1 MKLIMENP
9 NTGIT
14 KKAPV
19 GFSWTTLFFSVLPA
33 LFRGDAKWFLI
44 QLLIACFTGGLSAI
58 VFAFI
63 YNKTYIHKLL
73 EKGFKVKDVEGGT
86 LEKARA
92 KLGINLP
99 KFDTSP
105 ATQPA

>member
-19 GFSWTTLFFSVLPA
+19 GFSWTTLFFGGFPA
-33 LFRGDAKWFLI
+33 LFRGDIKWFFI
-44 QLLIACFTGGLSAI
+44 QLLIACFTAGISNL

-63 YNKTYIHKLL
+63 YNKIYVQKLL
-73 EKGFKVKDVEGGT
+73 EKGFKVKDVESGS
-86 LEKARA
+86 LEAAKN

-99 KFDTSP
+99 KFD
-105 ATQPA
+105 A